1 MIRPPFLQQGDTI
14 GIVAPASYVTETEL
28 RPAVELISAWGLKII
43 FGNHVFKRRNSFAGT
58 DTQRAHDFQAM
69 LDNPVIKAIIC
80 ARGGYGSIR
89 IINQLNFDNFL
100 RHPKWIAGCSDITV
114 FHAYLQQMLGVESLH
129 SAMLRNINPR
139 KPYLASL
146 DSLRSVL
153 FGELKEYTVRSHPAN
168 HTGEAAGVLVGG
180 NLSVLYS
187 LAGTDF
193 DPDTRGKILFIED
206 LNEYLYHIDRMIMN
220 FKARGKLRVLN
231 GLIIGAMNGMKVSQ
245 SGFRKPAYELI
256 SDVVAEYDY
265 PVLFRF
271 PSGHAHPNMGL
282 ILGREVILKVQPGTC
297 TLTF

>member
-1 MIRPPFLQQGDTI
+1 MIRPPFLQRGDTI

-28 RPAVELISAWGLKII
+28 QPAVELISSWGLKLI

-58 DTQRAHDFQAM
+58 DVQRAHDFQLM
-69 LDNPVIKAIIC
+69 LDNPGIKAILC

-89 IINQLNFDNFL
+89 IINMLNFDTFVRN
-100 RHPKWIAGCSDITV
+100 PKWIAGCSDITV
-114 FHAYLQQMLGVESLH
+114 FHAYLQQSLGIESLH
-129 SAMLRNINPR
+129 SAMLRNIDPK
-139 KPYLASL
+139 KPDIASL
-146 DSLRSVL
+146 DSLRSIL
-153 FGELKEYTVRSHPAN
+153 FGELKEYIVKSHPAN
-168 HTGEAAGVLVGG
+168 RTGEAGGVLIGG

-220 FKARGKLRVLN
+220 FKARGKFERLN

-256 SDVVAEYDY
+256 SDAVAGYHY

-271 PSGHAHPNMGL
+271 PSGHVHPNMGL
-282 ILGREVILKVQPGTC
+282 ILGREVVMKVQPDSC

>member
-1 MIRPPFLQQGDTI
+1 MIRPPLLQRGDTI

-28 RPAVELISAWGLKII
+28 QPAVELISSWGLKLS

-58 DTQRAHDFQAM
+58 DAQRANDFQMM
-69 LDNPVIKAIIC
+69 LDNPGIKAILC

-89 IINQLNFDNFL
+89 IINMLNFDNFV
-100 RHPKWIAGCSDITV
+100 RYPKWIAGCSDITV
-114 FHAYLQQMLGVESLH
+114 FHAYLQQSLGVESLH
-129 SAMLRNINPR
+129 SAMPRNIDPK
-139 KPYLASL
+139 KPDLASL

-153 FGELKEYTVRSHPAN
+153 FGELKEYEVKSHPAN
-168 HTGEAAGVLVGG
+168 RTGEAGGILIGG

-187 LAGTDF
+187 LSGTTF
-193 DPDTRGKILFIED
+193 DPETRGKILFIED
-206 LNEYLYHIDRMIMN
+206 LNEYLYHIDRMIVN
-220 FKARGKLRVLN
+220 FKARGKLEGLN

-256 SDVVAEYDY
+256 SDAVSEYKY

-271 PSGHAHPNMGL
+271 PAGHVRPNMGL
-282 ILGREVILKVQPGTC
+282 ILGREVVMKVHPDTC